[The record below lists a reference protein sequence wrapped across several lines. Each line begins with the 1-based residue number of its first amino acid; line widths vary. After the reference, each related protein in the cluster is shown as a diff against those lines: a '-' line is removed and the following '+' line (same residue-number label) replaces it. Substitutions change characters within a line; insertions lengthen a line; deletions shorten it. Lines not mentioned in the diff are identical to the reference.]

1 MSDLSLQLRCS
12 CTYSCQVQS
21 FLEENIFNIFLYFVR
36 YCKMNTDQ
44 KIPSLRFLYAK
55 YFEKIHEHIGANF
68 RVSASVR
75 GALELHEVRFVIC
88 LQPPPTSARSA
99 STIHPLIQ
107 SSPIVLS
114 FPCSV
119 HSFVRSPSQS
129 QSRSAVQCGRH
140 RRCRSR
146 RRRLFV
152 RSPPI
157 DLGWDGMGGRAAPR
171 LCLSSAGLPAIN
183 DATSLARTQLRK

>member
-1 MSDLSLQLRCS
+1 
-12 CTYSCQVQS
+12 
-21 FLEENIFNIFLYFVR
+21 
-36 YCKMNTDQ
+36 MNTDQ

-68 RVSASVR
+68 RLSASVR

-140 RRCRSR
+140 TVMSPWGSWPPPYRHGRRKR
-146 RRRLFV
+146 RRTTARDP
-152 RSPPI
+152 SPGTRMPCI
-157 DLGWDGMGGRAAPR
+157 WNQEEKSRDWIRQ
-171 LCLSSAGLPAIN
+171 SA
-183 DATSLARTQLRK
+183 